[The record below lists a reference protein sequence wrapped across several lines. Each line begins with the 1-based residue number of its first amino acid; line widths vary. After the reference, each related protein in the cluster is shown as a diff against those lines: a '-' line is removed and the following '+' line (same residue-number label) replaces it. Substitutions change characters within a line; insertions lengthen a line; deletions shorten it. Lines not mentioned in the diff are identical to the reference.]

1 MEKEYQLI
9 FGENMLSRLH
19 SVTLEGIEGV
29 ICEVEVDVG
38 RHGFE
43 KSIIVGLPDAA
54 VKESIER
61 VRSAVINSGFQH
73 PRTQSLINLAP
84 ADVKKVGPA
93 FDLPIAL
100 GMLIGQGAFVSSDL
114 RDVIVV
120 GELAL
125 DGRVRPVNGILSM
138 AMTAAAKGFGRMIV
152 PLDNAK
158 EAAVVAGIEVFG
170 VGTLAQAV
178 GYLSGQLPLEPTEL
192 DIEKLFDIEA
202 NYDIDFSDVKG
213 QESVKRAL
221 TVAAAGAHNI
231 MMIGPPGA
239 GKTMLAQRL
248 ATILPPLSLEQ
259 SLETT
264 RIYSSVGLLGRDKAL
279 LATRPVR
286 MPHHSASGPAL
297 VGGGPM
303 PRPGELSLAHFG
315 ILFLDEFVEF
325 PRHVLEMIRQPL
337 EDGFVIVSRA
347 KRTIKFPA
355 QFMLVAAMNPCP
367 CGYYGDPV
375 KPCTCSSSMIIRY
388 QKRISGPLLDRI
400 DIHMHVPRVPYQ
412 KLRDMRLGEASA
424 EVRARVEAARNHQ
437 RERFEGTDIASN
449 ADMHPRQ
456 VRKYCTLDEACQS
469 LMKTAMRQLQLTAR
483 AYHRVLKLARTIADL
498 AGSDEITQVHLAEA
512 LQYRPKMDL
521 M

>member
-1 MEKEYQLI
+1 
-9 FGENMLSRLH
+9 MLARLH
-19 SVTLEGIEGV
+19 SVTLEGIEGI
-29 ICEVEVDVG
+29 ICEVEVDIG
-38 RHGFE
+38 RGGFD

-61 VRSAVINSGFQH
+61 VRSAIINSGFKH
-73 PRTQSLINLAP
+73 PKTQSLINLAP
-84 ADVKKVGPA
+84 ADVKKAGPA

-100 GMLIGQGAFVSSDL
+100 GMLIGQDTFLSSDL

-125 DGRVRPVNGILSM
+125 DGRVRPVNGVLSM
-138 AMTAAAKGFGRMIV
+138 AMTAAADGFRRMIV
-152 PLDNAK
+152 PLENAR
-158 EAAVVAGIEVFG
+158 EAAVVTDLEVFG
-170 VGTLAQAV
+170 VGSLAQVV
-178 GYLSGQLPLEPTEL
+178 GYLSGQLPLEPTII
-192 DIEKLFDIEA
+192 DIEELFNVEA
-202 NYDIDFSDVKG
+202 NYDVDFADVKG

-221 TVAAAGAHNI
+221 TIAAAGSHNI

-239 GKTMLAQRL
+239 GKTMLSQRL

-264 RIYSSVGLLGRDKAL
+264 RVYSSVGLLGKNKAL
-279 LATRPVR
+279 MAIRPVR

-347 KRTIKFPA
+347 KKTIRFPA

-367 CGYYGDPV
+367 CGYFGSDSR
-375 KPCTCSSSMIIRY
+375 KCKCTPNQITRY
-388 QKRISGPLLDRI
+388 LSKVSGPLVDRI
-400 DIHMHVPRVPYQ
+400 DIHIDVPAVSFR
-412 KLRDMRLGEASA
+412 KLRSRSGQLDSA
-424 EVRARVEAARNHQ
+424 
-437 RERFEGTDIASN
+437 
-449 ADMHPRQ
+449 
-456 VRKYCTLDEACQS
+456 
-469 LMKTAMRQLQLTAR
+469 AMRQEVTRAVGIQAKRFSDGKVHTNARMSHKQVEKFCQLDSAGEFLLKQAMTEFGLSAR
-483 AYHRVLKLARTIADL
+483 AHDKICKLARTIADL
-498 AGSDEITQVHLAEA
+498 AGAENIATEHIAEA
-512 LQYRPKMDL
+512 ISYRKLDRKL
-521 M
+521 

>member
-1 MEKEYQLI
+1 
-9 FGENMLSRLH
+9 MLARLH

-38 RHGFE
+38 RCGFE

-61 VRSAVINSGFQH
+61 VRSAIINSGFRH
-73 PRTQSLINLAP
+73 PKTQSLINLAP

-100 GMLIGQGAFVSSDL
+100 GMLIGQDTFLSSDIHDMIIL
-114 RDVIVV
+114 

-125 DGRVRPVNGILSM
+125 DGRVRPVNGVLSM
-138 AMTAAAKGFGRMIV
+138 AMTAAANGFHRMIV
-152 PLDNAK
+152 PLENAR
-158 EAAVVAGIEVFG
+158 EAAVVTDIEVFG
-170 VGTLAQAV
+170 VGSLAQVA
-178 GYLSGQLPLEPTEL
+178 GYLSGQLPLEPTSV
-192 DIEKLFDIEA
+192 DVDDLFNVEA
-202 NYDIDFSDVKG
+202 NYDVDFADVKG

-221 TVAAAGAHNI
+221 TVAAAGGHNI

-248 ATILPPLSLEQ
+248 ATILPPLTLEQ

-264 RIYSSVGLLGRDKAL
+264 RIYSSTGLLGKNKAL
-279 LATRPVR
+279 LAIRPVR

-347 KRTIKFPA
+347 KKTIRFPA

-367 CGYYGDPV
+367 CGYFGSESRRCN
-375 KPCTCSSSMIIRY
+375 CTPGQIKRY
-388 QKRISGPLLDRI
+388 LSKVSGPLVDRI
-400 DIHMHVPRVPYQ
+400 DIHIDVPAISFR
-412 KLRDMRLGEASA
+412 KLRSKSGQLDSA
-424 EVRARVEAARNHQ
+424 
-437 RERFEGTDIASN
+437 
-449 ADMHPRQ
+449 
-456 VRKYCTLDEACQS
+456 
-469 LMKTAMRQLQLTAR
+469 AMRQEVNRATSIQTKRFDNSKVHTNARMSHKQVEKFCKLDSASELLLRHAMTEFGLSAR
-483 AYHRVLKLARTIADL
+483 AHDKICKLARTIADL
-498 AGSDEITQVHLAEA
+498 AGTENIAPEHIAEA
-512 LQYRPKMDL
+512 ISYRKLDRKL
-521 M
+521 

>member
-1 MEKEYQLI
+1 
-9 FGENMLSRLH
+9 MLARLH
-19 SVTLEGIEGV
+19 SVTLEGIEGI

-38 RHGFE
+38 RGGFD

-61 VRSAVINSGFQH
+61 VRSAIINSGFKH
-73 PRTQSLINLAP
+73 PKTQSLINLAP
-84 ADVKKVGPA
+84 ADVKKAGPA

-100 GMLIGQGAFVSSDL
+100 GMLIGQNTLGGSGLKDM
-114 RDVIVV
+114 IVV

-125 DGRVRPVNGILSM
+125 DGRVRSVNGVLSM
-138 AMTAAAKGFGRMIV
+138 AMTAAANGFKRMIV
-152 PLDNAK
+152 PLENAR
-158 EAAVVAGIEVFG
+158 EAAVVTDLEVFG
-170 VGTLAQAV
+170 VGSLAQVA
-178 GYLSGQLPLEPTEL
+178 GYLSGQLPLETTTV
-192 DIEKLFDIEA
+192 DVDDLFNLEA
-202 NYDIDFSDVKG
+202 NYDVDFADVKG

-221 TVAAAGAHNI
+221 TVTAAGAHNI

-239 GKTMLAQRL
+239 GKTMLSQRL
-248 ATILPPLSLEQ
+248 ATILPPLTLEQ

-264 RIYSSVGLLGRDKAL
+264 RVYSSVGLLGKNRAL

-347 KRTIKFPA
+347 KKTIRFPA

-367 CGYYGDPV
+367 CGYFGSDSRRCN
-375 KPCTCSSSMIIRY
+375 CTPGQIKRY
-388 QKRISGPLLDRI
+388 LSKVSGPLVDRI
-400 DIHMHVPRVPYQ
+400 DIHIDVPAISFR
-412 KLRDMRLGEASA
+412 KLRSKTGQLDSA
-424 EVRARVEAARNHQ
+424 
-437 RERFEGTDIASN
+437 
-449 ADMHPRQ
+449 
-456 VRKYCTLDEACQS
+456 
-469 LMKTAMRQLQLTAR
+469 AMRQEVTRAASVQANRFGDGKVHTNARMSHKQVEKFCKLDSASELLLKQAMTEFGLSAR
-483 AYHRVLKLARTIADL
+483 AHDKICKLARTIADL
-498 AGSDEITQVHLAEA
+498 AGAENIAAEHIAEA
-512 LQYRPKMDL
+512 ISYRKLDRKL
-521 M
+521 

>member
-1 MEKEYQLI
+1 
-9 FGENMLSRLH
+9 MLARLH
-19 SVTLEGIEGV
+19 SVTLVGIEGI

-38 RHGFE
+38 RCGFE

-61 VRSAVINSGFQH
+61 VRSAIINSGFQH
-73 PRTQSLINLAP
+73 PKTQSLINLAP

-100 GMLIGQGAFVSSDL
+100 GMLIGKDTFLSSDIH
-114 RDVIVV
+114 DVIIV

-125 DGRVRPVNGILSM
+125 DGRVRPVNGVLSM
-138 AMTAAAKGFGRMIV
+138 AMTAAANGFRRMIV
-152 PLDNAK
+152 PLENAR
-158 EAAVVAGIEVFG
+158 EAAVVTDMEVFG
-170 VGTLAQAV
+170 VGSLAQVA
-178 GYLSGQLPLEPTEL
+178 GYLSGQLPLEPTTL
-192 DIEKLFDIEA
+192 DVEDLFNVEA
-202 NYDIDFSDVKG
+202 NYDVDFADVKG

-221 TVAAAGAHNI
+221 TVAAAGGHNI

-248 ATILPPLSLEQ
+248 ATILPPLTLEQ

-264 RIYSSVGLLGRDKAL
+264 RIYSSTGLLGKNKAL

-347 KRTIKFPA
+347 KKTIRFPA
-355 QFMLVAAMNPCP
+355 QFMLVSAMNPCP
-367 CGYYGDPV
+367 CGYFGSDSRRCN
-375 KPCTCSSSMIIRY
+375 CTPGQIKRY
-388 QKRISGPLLDRI
+388 LSKVSGPLVDRI
-400 DIHMHVPRVPYQ
+400 DIHIDVPAISFR
-412 KLRDMRLGEASA
+412 KLRSKSGQLDSA
-424 EVRARVEAARNHQ
+424 
-437 RERFEGTDIASN
+437 
-449 ADMHPRQ
+449 
-456 VRKYCTLDEACQS
+456 
-469 LMKTAMRQLQLTAR
+469 AMRQEVSNAVAIQTKRFCDSKVHTNARMSHKQVEKFCKLDSVSEMLLKQAMIEFGLSAR
-483 AYHRVLKLARTIADL
+483 AHDKICKLARTIADL
-498 AGSDEITQVHLAEA
+498 AGAENIVPEHIGEA
-512 LQYRPKMDL
+512 ISYRKLDRKL
-521 M
+521 